1 MGLVPT
7 PCPTQFPDDIPCGEI
22 SFTFPGVRNT
32 IGDATLTYMY
42 KNDDQGNYQLSAGTS
57 TFNENAL
64 APTTETCE
72 VFQQVEV
79 KRSADEFNSEDKVI
93 YIKQGEVLNVN
104 MEYQYLDANTCANTT
119 NTAKIRLQYNYFNC
133 GE

>member
-1 MGLVPT
+1 VK
-7 PCPTQFPDDIPCGEI
+7 
-22 SFTFPGVRNT
+22 NT

-57 TFNENAL
+57 TFSENAL
-64 APTTETCE
+64 EPTTETCE
-72 VFQQVEV
+72 NFKEVEV
-79 KRSADEFNSEDKVI
+79 ELSADEFNSEDGVI